1 MRRGNL
7 NFIVYTL
14 VSLIAVTVLYL
25 VFSSRLFE
33 KEPPQ
38 IAMEGEIFW
47 NLKAPL
53 PIKISDDSGIKSVAI
68 SLSDGQKNTELIR
81 QSYESSPLNLE
92 LNLTLPKTA
101 AMSQK
106 SEYEI
111 IIEAIDVSKWSF
123 FTGNKTVKNVKV
135 VVDSRAPDLYVL
147 NHSYAITKGGSAAV
161 VFKATDERL
170 KYVYIDTNYGKKFIP
185 TKFYKDGYFASL
197 IAWPAA
203 KDVFTADVVAIDYA
217 GNVSKSRIRFFYQNK
232 SYRTSAIK
240 LDDQNRFLNEKIPEL
255 ALKYAENAEAMN
267 NLEKMKFVNETLRR
281 NNEKVISQISSKI
294 SMDAID
300 GFKVNKFYPLRNGK
314 AVASYGDH
322 RFYTFENKDV
332 SESWHMGIDL
342 ASTQRANIVASNDGT
357 VEFAED
363 NGIYGNNILIN
374 HGFGLFSL
382 YGHCSDMAVKVGDFV
397 KAGDVIG
404 STGVSGLALGD
415 HLHFGILVQGEE
427 VRPEE
432 WMDNG
437 WMKDN
442 VTSVLEAA
450 KKMIDGK

>member
-1 MRRGNL
+1 MRRGKL

-101 AMSQK
+101 VMSQK

-197 IAWPAA
+197 IAWPAT

-281 NNEKVISQISSKI
+281 NNEKIISQISSKI
-294 SMDAID
+294 SMD
-300 GFKVNKFYPLRNGK
+300 K
-314 AVASYGDH
+314 
-322 RFYTFENKDV
+322 
-332 SESWHMGIDL
+332 
-342 ASTQRANIVASNDGT
+342 
-357 VEFAED
+357 
-363 NGIYGNNILIN
+363 
-374 HGFGLFSL
+374 
-382 YGHCSDMAVKVGDFV
+382 
-397 KAGDVIG
+397 
-404 STGVSGLALGD
+404 
-415 HLHFGILVQGEE
+415 
-427 VRPEE
+427 
-432 WMDNG
+432 
-437 WMKDN
+437 
-442 VTSVLEAA
+442 
-450 KKMIDGK
+450 

>member
-1 MRRGNL
+1 
-7 NFIVYTL
+7 
-14 VSLIAVTVLYL
+14 
-25 VFSSRLFE
+25 
-33 KEPPQ
+33 
-38 IAMEGEIFW
+38 
-47 NLKAPL
+47 
-53 PIKISDDSGIKSVAI
+53 
-68 SLSDGQKNTELIR
+68 
-81 QSYESSPLNLE
+81 
-92 LNLTLPKTA
+92 
-101 AMSQK
+101 
-106 SEYEI
+106 
-111 IIEAIDVSKWSF
+111 
-123 FTGNKTVKNVKV
+123 
-135 VVDSRAPDLYVL
+135 
-147 NHSYAITKGGSAAV
+147 
-161 VFKATDERL
+161 
-170 KYVYIDTNYGKKFIP
+170 
-185 TKFYKDGYFASL
+185 
-197 IAWPAA
+197 
-203 KDVFTADVVAIDYA
+203 
-217 GNVSKSRIRFFYQNK
+217 
-232 SYRTSAIK
+232 
-240 LDDQNRFLNEKIPEL
+240 
-255 ALKYAENAEAMN
+255 
-267 NLEKMKFVNETLRR
+267 
-281 NNEKVISQISSKI
+281 
-294 SMDAID
+294 MDAID
-300 GFKVNKFYPLRNGK
+300 GFKVNKFYPLKNGK

-382 YGHCSDMAVKVGDFV
+382 YGHCSDMAVKAGDFV

>member
-38 IAMEGEIFW
+38 IAIEDEIFW

-101 AMSQK
+101 VMSQK

-135 VVDSRAPDLYVL
+135 VVDSKAPDLYVL

-197 IAWPAA
+197 IAWPAT

-240 LDDQNRFLNEKIPEL
+240 LDDQTR
-255 ALKYAENAEAMN
+255 
-267 NLEKMKFVNETLRR
+267 KMPK
-281 NNEKVISQISSKI
+281 Q
-294 SMDAID
+294 
-300 GFKVNKFYPLRNGK
+300 
-314 AVASYGDH
+314 
-322 RFYTFENKDV
+322 
-332 SESWHMGIDL
+332 
-342 ASTQRANIVASNDGT
+342 
-357 VEFAED
+357 
-363 NGIYGNNILIN
+363 
-374 HGFGLFSL
+374 
-382 YGHCSDMAVKVGDFV
+382 
-397 KAGDVIG
+397 
-404 STGVSGLALGD
+404 
-415 HLHFGILVQGEE
+415 
-427 VRPEE
+427 
-432 WMDNG
+432 
-437 WMKDN
+437 
-442 VTSVLEAA
+442 
-450 KKMIDGK
+450 

>member
-1 MRRGNL
+1 
-7 NFIVYTL
+7 
-14 VSLIAVTVLYL
+14 
-25 VFSSRLFE
+25 
-33 KEPPQ
+33 
-38 IAMEGEIFW
+38 
-47 NLKAPL
+47 
-53 PIKISDDSGIKSVAI
+53 
-68 SLSDGQKNTELIR
+68 
-81 QSYESSPLNLE
+81 
-92 LNLTLPKTA
+92 
-101 AMSQK
+101 MSQK

-147 NHSYAITKGGSAAV
+147 NHSYAITKGGSGAV

-197 IAWPAA
+197 IAWPAT

-300 GFKVNKFYPLRNGK
+300 GFKVNKFYPLKNGK

-382 YGHCSDMAVKVGDFV
+382 YGHCSDMAVKAGDFV

>member
-1 MRRGNL
+1 
-7 NFIVYTL
+7 
-14 VSLIAVTVLYL
+14 
-25 VFSSRLFE
+25 
-33 KEPPQ
+33 
-38 IAMEGEIFW
+38 
-47 NLKAPL
+47 
-53 PIKISDDSGIKSVAI
+53 
-68 SLSDGQKNTELIR
+68 
-81 QSYESSPLNLE
+81 
-92 LNLTLPKTA
+92 
-101 AMSQK
+101 
-106 SEYEI
+106 
-111 IIEAIDVSKWSF
+111 
-123 FTGNKTVKNVKV
+123 
-135 VVDSRAPDLYVL
+135 
-147 NHSYAITKGGSAAV
+147 
-161 VFKATDERL
+161 
-170 KYVYIDTNYGKKFIP
+170 
-185 TKFYKDGYFASL
+185 
-197 IAWPAA
+197 
-203 KDVFTADVVAIDYA
+203 
-217 GNVSKSRIRFFYQNK
+217 
-232 SYRTSAIK
+232 
-240 LDDQNRFLNEKIPEL
+240 
-255 ALKYAENAEAMN
+255 MN

-300 GFKVNKFYPLRNGK
+300 GFKVNKVYPLRNGK

-382 YGHCSDMAVKVGDFV
+382 YGHCSDMAVKAGDFV